1 MAIKVL
7 IADYNPDYRA
17 LMRRLIENGSDEVEI
32 SGEAGSMMEL
42 INQLPEV
49 MPDVLV
55 IEPMLAPRNMR
66 VMVEQARATNPQIR
80 IVVASLLTN
89 HQAEKSLVDAGVSG
103 IVAKDKLHEKLLA
116 EVLKATRTGKAGK
129 QA

>member
-17 LMRRLIENGSDEVEI
+17 LMRRVIENGSDEVEI
-32 SGEAGSMMEL
+32 TGEAGSMMEL
-42 INQLPEV
+42 LNLLPEV
-49 MPDVLV
+49 LPDVLV

-66 VMVEQARATNPQIR
+66 VMVEQARAANPEIR
-80 IVVASLLTN
+80 IVVTSLLTN
-89 HQAEKSLVDAGVSG
+89 QQAEKSLVEAGVGG

-116 EVLKATRTGKAGK
+116 EILQATSTGNARK